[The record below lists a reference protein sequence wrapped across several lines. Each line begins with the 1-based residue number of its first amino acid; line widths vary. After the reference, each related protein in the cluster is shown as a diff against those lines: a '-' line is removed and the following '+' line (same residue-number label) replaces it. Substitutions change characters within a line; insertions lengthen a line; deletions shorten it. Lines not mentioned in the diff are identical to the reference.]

1 MTPQQFIAKWQGCE
15 LAERAFYQQHFNDLC
30 ALAGHPTPAAQD
42 TVGDT
47 FCFEKGATKTGGGNG
62 WADVWK
68 RGFFAVE
75 YKGPSGDLR
84 KALDQVQRY
93 ALALENPPLLVVAR
107 ADLIEIHTNFTNT
120 VSDTHTIAL
129 EEIGTPDNLAKLRA
143 LFFEPERLRPART
156 TRALTEQAAKLFASL
171 ANTLRDRGHA
181 PQQVAHFLDKLLF
194 CFFAEDAGLLPK
206 EMVTRVLENG
216 AKDPARI
223 DRQLK
228 QLFASMSKGGDFG
241 AEIIDWFNGGLFD
254 SDATLPLQSGD
265 IAALITVARLDWT
278 GVEPSIFGT
287 LFERG
292 LDPSK
297 RSQLGAHY
305 TDPQSIMRIVEPVVI
320 APLNAEW
327 ENVKAV
333 IAQGMAGYAAGG
345 KGSKKGIE
353 AAQAAYQGFMQRL
366 SDFRVLDP
374 ACGSGNFLYLA
385 LHALKDIEHR
395 AALEAET
402 LGLPLGF
409 AGFHTGPHNVMGI
422 ELNSYAAELARVTV
436 WIGELQWMLRHGMS
450 PSKNP
455 ILKPLEHIA
464 CRDAVLQIPL
474 GPLANSPP
482 FSKGEGGSA
491 TILVP
496 PFEKGGLEGISEA
509 QWPQADC
516 IIGNP
521 PFLGGSK
528 MRGELGD
535 DYTEALRKVYD
546 GRVPGGADLVTYWFE
561 KARAQI
567 EAGRC
572 QRAGLVATN
581 SIRGGANQQVLVRIC
596 DTTKIFN
603 AWSDEEW
610 INEGAAVR
618 VSLVC
623 FGASVIPAQA
633 GIQSVVLDGKT
644 VDAVHA
650 DLTAGDGLNLTQA
663 KPLKENT
670 GVSFQGSQKIGAFDI
685 EGELARQWLKLP
697 NPNGRPN
704 SEVLKPSWNGLDVA
718 RRPRDGWIIDFG
730 ATMSEADAALYE
742 APFEYVVQHV
752 KPERIQNPRPVRAKY
767 WWRHGDAQP
776 AMRAAL
782 KGLPRYIATP
792 HVSKHRFFIWL
803 DARVLPDKMLI
814 VTARSDDTTFGILSS
829 RFHELWSLRMGT
841 SLEDRPRYTPTT
853 TFETFPFPVGARF
866 IAPDTQQGVMNH
878 APTSEIVEIAA
889 AAKTLSELRDNW
901 LNPPE
906 WTDWLR
912 TPEEEKAGYPA
923 RPVAKLGFEN
933 ELKKRTLT
941 NLYNQRPAWLDNAHK
956 TLDAAVAKAY
966 GWNDY
971 TPEMPDE
978 EILRRL
984 LALNLVRSSGDAS

>member
-1 MTPQQFIAKWQGCE
+1 MTPQQFIAKWQGCQ

-30 ALAGHPTPAAQD
+30 ALVGHSTPAAQD
-42 TVGDT
+42 TIGDT

-68 RGFFAVE
+68 RGFFAAE
-75 YKGPSGDLR
+75 YKGQNGDLR
-84 KALDQVQRY
+84 KALEQVQRY

-120 VSDTHTIAL
+120 VSDTHTIEL
-129 EEIGTPDNLAKLRA
+129 EEIGTPENLAKLRA
-143 LFFEPERLRPART
+143 LFFEPEQLRPART

-254 SDATLPLQSGD
+254 SDATLPLQSDD

-305 TDPQSIMRIVEPVVI
+305 TDPQSIMRIVKPVVI
-320 APLNAEW
+320 EPLNAEW
-327 ENVKAV
+327 ENVKAR
-333 IAQGMAGYAAGG
+333 IKQGMASYAAGG

-366 SDFRVLDP
+366 TDFRVLDP

-385 LHALKDIEHR
+385 LHTLKDIEHR
-395 AALEAET
+395 AALEAEM

-455 ILKPLEHIA
+455 ILKPLNHIA
-464 CRDAVLQIPL
+464 CRDAVLNED
-474 GPLANSPP
+474 G
-482 FSKGEGGSA
+482 
-491 TILVP
+491 
-496 PFEKGGLEGISEA
+496 SEA

-521 PFLGGSK
+521 PFLGDKK

-535 DYTEALRKVYD
+535 EYTEVLRACYAD
-546 GRVPGGADLVTYWFE
+546 RVPGGADLVTYWFE

-567 EAGRC
+567 KAGKC
-572 QRAGLVATN
+572 QRAGLVATQ
-581 SIRGGANQQVLVRIC
+581 SVRKGSNQKVLARIC
-596 DTTKIFN
+596 DTTHIFN

-623 FGASVIPAQA
+623 FGNVEGAT
-633 GIQSVVLDGKT
+633 LDGNI
-644 VDAVHA
+644 VEAIHA
-650 DLTAGDGLNLTQA
+650 DLTAGEGLNLTQA
-663 KPLKENT
+663 KPLKENA
-670 GVSFQGSQKIGAFDI
+670 GIAFQGPVKVGPFDI
-685 EGELARQWLKLP
+685 PGELARKWLKQP

-704 SEVLKPSWNGLDVA
+704 GDVLRPWVNGQDIAGRPSDT
-718 RRPRDGWIIDFG
+718 WIIDFG
-730 ATMSEADAALYE
+730 ADRTEQDAALYE
-742 APFEYVVQHV
+742 TPFAHVLREV
-752 KPERIQNPRPVRAKY
+752 KPMRDAGNREGRKKY
-767 WWRHGDAQP
+767 WWRHGETVP
-776 AMRAAL
+776 ALRAAL
-782 KGLPRYIATP
+782 APLARYIATP
-792 HVSKHRFFIWL
+792 RVAKYRMFVWL
-803 DARVLPDKMLI
+803 DVSVLPDSRLYAI
-814 VTARSDDTTFGILSS
+814 AREDDATFGILSS
-829 RFHELWSLRMGT
+829 RIHEVWALANASMHGVGN
-841 SLEDRPRYTPTT
+841 DPTYNAKSC
-853 TFETFPFPVGARF
+853 FETFPFPEGLTPADN
-866 IAPDTQQGVMNH
+866 A
-878 APTSEIVEIAA
+878 IAA
-889 AAKTLSELRDNW
+889 AAQKLNHLRESW

-906 WTDWLR
+906 WVDWVC

-923 RPVAKLGFEN
+923 RSVAKLGFEN
-933 ELKKRTLT
+933 ELKKRTMT
-941 NLYNQRPAWLDNAHK
+941 NLYNARPAWLANAHAE
-956 TLDAAVAKAY
+956 LDAAVAAAY
-966 GWNDY
+966 GWMDY

-984 LALNLVRSSGDAS
+984 LALNLARSAM

>member
-1 MTPQQFIAKWQGCE
+1 MTSQQFIAKWQGCQ
-15 LAERAFYQQHFNDLC
+15 LAERAFYTQHFNDLC
-30 ALAGHPTPAAQD
+30 ALVGHPTPAAHD
-42 TVGDT
+42 TIGDT

-68 RGFFAVE
+68 RGFFAGE
-75 YKGPSGDLR
+75 YKGPNGDLR
-84 KALDQVQRY
+84 KALEQVQRY
-93 ALALENPPLLVVAR
+93 ALALENPPLLLVAR

-129 EEIGTPDNLAKLRA
+129 EEIGTPENLTKLRA
-143 LFFEPERLRPART
+143 LFFEPEQLRPVRT
-156 TRALTEQAAKLFASL
+156 TRALTEQAATLFALL
-171 ANTLRDRGHA
+171 ANTLRGRGHA
-181 PQQVAHFLDKLLF
+181 PEHVAHFLDKLLF
-194 CFFAEDAGLLPK
+194 SFFAEDAGLLPANLI
-206 EMVTRVLENG
+206 TRVLENG
-216 AKDPARI
+216 VHDPARI
-223 DRQLK
+223 DRQLR

-241 AEIIDWFNGGLFD
+241 ADIIDWFNGGLFD
-254 SDATLPLQSGD
+254 SDVTLPLQGDD

-278 GVEPSIFGT
+278 EVEPSIFGT

-305 TDPQSIMRIVEPVVI
+305 TDPASIMRIVKPVVI
-320 APLNAEW
+320 EPLNAEW
-327 ENVKAV
+327 ETAKAQ
-333 IAQGMAGYAAGG
+333 IAQGMTGYAAGG
-345 KGSKKGIE
+345 KGSKKGLE
-353 AAQAAYQGFMQRL
+353 SAQAAYQGFMQRL
-366 SDFRVLDP
+366 TDFRVLDP

-395 AALEAET
+395 AALEAEI

-455 ILKPLEHIA
+455 ILKPLDHIA
-464 CRDAVLQIPL
+464 CRDALLSLP
-474 GPLANSPP
+474 SPA
-482 FSKGEGGSA
+482 SGRGAGGEGDF
-491 TILVP
+491 V
-496 PFEKGGLEGISEA
+496 EA
-509 QWPQADC
+509 KWPQADC

-528 MRGELGD
+528 MLRELGE
-535 DYTEALRKVYD
+535 DYVQTLRAEYD

-561 KARAQI
+561 KARSQI
-567 EAGRC
+567 EAGKC

-581 SIRGGANQQVLVRIC
+581 SIRDGANQTVLTRIC

-623 FGASVIPAQA
+623 FGNIEGAKLDAQ
-633 GIQSVVLDGKT
+633 T
-644 VDAVHA
+644 VKAIHA
-650 DLTAGDGLNLTQA
+650 DLTSGDGLNLTLA
-663 KPLKENT
+663 TPLKENA

-697 NPNGRPN
+697 NPNGRSN
-704 SEVLKPSWNGLDVA
+704 GDVLKPSWNGMDVT

-730 ATMSEADAALYE
+730 IGMSEAEAALYE
-742 APFEYVVQHV
+742 TPFEYLMQHV
-752 KPERIQNPRPVRAKY
+752 KPEREKNNREAYRKY
-767 WWRHGDAQP
+767 WWRHGEP
-776 AMRAAL
+776 RIAMRAAL
-782 KGLPRYIATP
+782 KDLSRYIATP
-792 HVSKHRFFIWL
+792 EVAKHRVFVWL
-803 DARVLPDKMLI
+803 DASILPDKRLI
-814 VTARSDDTTFGILSS
+814 VVARSDDTTFGILHS
-829 RFHELWSLRMGT
+829 RFHEFWSLQLGST
-841 SLEDRPRYTPTT
+841 LEDRPCYRPSTS
-853 TFETFPFPVGARF
+853 FDTFPFPVGLTPNLTPANYTNL
-866 IAPDTQQGVMNH
+866 AD
-878 APTSEIVEIAA
+878 AEIAA
-889 AAKTLSELRDNW
+889 AAQALNTLRENW
-901 LNPPE
+901 LNPLE
-906 WTDWLR
+906 WVDWVR
-912 TPEEEKAGYPA
+912 TPEEEKAAGYPA
-923 RPVAKLGFEN
+923 RPVAKPGYEAD
-933 ELKKRTLT
+933 LKKRTLT
-941 NLYNQRPAWLDNAHK
+941 NLYNARPAWLDNAHK
-956 TLDAAVAKAY
+956 ALDAAVAKAY

-984 LALNLVRSSGDAS
+984 LRLNLERSAGYSGATR

>member
-1 MTPQQFIAKWQGCE
+1 MTPQQFIAKWQGCQ

-30 ALAGHPTPAAQD
+30 ALVGHSTPAAQD
-42 TVGDT
+42 TIGDT

-75 YKGPSGDLR
+75 YKGPNGDLR
-84 KALDQVQRY
+84 KALEQVQRY
-93 ALALENPPLLVVAR
+93 ALALENPPLLLVAR

-129 EEIGTPDNLAKLRA
+129 EEIGTQDNLAKLRA
-143 LFFEPERLRPART
+143 LFFEPEQLRPART

-194 CFFAEDAGLLPK
+194 CFFAEDAGLLPN

-254 SDATLPLQSGD
+254 SDATLPLQSDD

-305 TDPQSIMRIVEPVVI
+305 TDPQSIMRIVKPVVI

-327 ENVKAV
+327 EIVKAQ
-333 IAQGMAGYAAGG
+333 IKQGMASYAAGG

-353 AAQAAYQGFMQRL
+353 AAQAAYQGFMHRL
-366 SDFRVLDP
+366 TDFRVLDP

-395 AALEAET
+395 AALEAEM

-455 ILKPLEHIA
+455 ILKPLNHIA
-464 CRDAVLQIPL
+464 CRDAVLNED
-474 GPLANSPP
+474 G
-482 FSKGEGGSA
+482 
-491 TILVP
+491 
-496 PFEKGGLEGISEA
+496 SEA

-521 PFLGGSK
+521 PFLGDKK

-535 DYTEALRKVYD
+535 EYTEALRACYAD
-546 GRVPGGADLVTYWFE
+546 RLSGGVDLVTYWFE

-567 EAGRC
+567 EAERC

-581 SIRGGANQQVLVRIC
+581 SIRGGSNQHVLARIC
-596 DTTKIFN
+596 DTTRIFN

-610 INEGAAVR
+610 INEGADVR

-623 FGASVIPAQA
+623 FGNIASTT
-633 GIQSVVLDGKT
+633 LDGNT
-644 VDAVHA
+644 VESIHA
-650 DLTAGDGLNLTQA
+650 DLTTGEGLNLTQA
-663 KPLKENT
+663 QKLRENA
-670 GVSFQGSQKIGAFDI
+670 GVAFQGPVLVGPFDV
-685 EGELARQWLKLP
+685 EGNIARDWLKQP

-704 SEVLKPSWNGLDVA
+704 SDVLRPIFNGIDITN
-718 RRPRDGWIIDFG
+718 RSRDFWVVDFC
-730 ATMSEADAALYE
+730 TMSEHEASLYQY
-742 APFEYVVQHV
+742 PFEYVRRTV
-752 KPERIQNPRPVRAKY
+752 KLLRDRNRDASRREKWWLHGRAGTD
-767 WWRHGDAQP
+767 W
-776 AMRAAL
+776 RAAIAE
-782 KGLPRYIATP
+782 LPRYIATTR
-792 HVSKHRFFIWL
+792 VSKHRTFVWL
-803 DARVLPDKMLI
+803 PTICWPSDAVVGI
-814 VTARSDDTTFGILSS
+814 AHEDDATFGILHS
-829 RFHELWSLRMGT
+829 RFHELWSLGLCSWMGVGN
-841 SLEDRPRYTPTT
+841 DPRYTPTS
-853 TFETFPFPVGARF
+853 TFETFPFPEGLTPDLTPLSFTNPEAGH
-866 IAPDTQQGVMNH
+866 IA
-878 APTSEIVEIAA
+878 IAA
-889 AAKTLSELRDNW
+889 KALNTLRDNW

-906 WTDWLR
+906 WTDWVR
-912 TPEEEKAGYPA
+912 TPEEERSGYPL
-923 RPVAKLGFEN
+923 RPVAKSGHEAD
-933 ELKKRTLT
+933 LKVRTLT
-941 NLYNQRPAWLDNAHK
+941 DLYNARPAWLDSAHK

-966 GWNDY
+966 DWNDY
-971 TPEMPDE
+971 TPEMPDK

-984 LALNLVRSSGDAS
+984 LALNLSRAQ